1 MFHPKANVYPSSM
14 RNFGQMA
21 LEIDYYYNKITT
33 HTASKMFYSRHMN
46 KLTATLTQCTTCT
59 FPILVCTL
67 GRKN

>member
-1 MFHPKANVYPSSM
+1 
-14 RNFGQMA
+14 MA